1 MGHKGARTLQ
11 FDRARLK
18 KLKKGVGERRIA
30 I

>member
-1 MGHKGARTLQ
+1 MGHTGARTLQ

-18 KLKKGVGERRIA
+18 KLKKGVGESRIT